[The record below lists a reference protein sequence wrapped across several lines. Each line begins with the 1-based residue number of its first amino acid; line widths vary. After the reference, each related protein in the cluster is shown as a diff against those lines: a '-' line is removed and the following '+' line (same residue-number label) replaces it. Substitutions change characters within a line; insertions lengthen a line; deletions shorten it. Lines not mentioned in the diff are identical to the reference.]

1 MTRIGGTISLDD
13 QQAELYFPPNTLA
26 QDTIVTVN
34 TLPETEVEP
43 PVRRVSQVY
52 DFAPATVRLNA
63 IKPATLTLSYDAS
76 QFSAGKEPVIFHR
89 TDSAWKAVGGTP
101 NRDQQT
107 ISAAVLALGQYTLG
121 EMDKIQAL
129 DSANLK
135 PDSLTCQPRV
145 FSPKGNAFSTHTT
158 ISFTLDQPANV
169 TIKVY
174 NVAGQLVEWLA
185 QQRTFGS
192 GKQAIR
198 WDGRDSDGEIVAT
211 GLYIVTVTVGD
222 QRQDKLV
229 NVWNH

>member
-1 MTRIGGTISLDD
+1 MSFLS
-13 QQAELYFPPNTLA
+13 LYFPSFRPL
-26 QDTIVTVN
+26 I
-34 TLPETEVEP
+34 
-43 PVRRVSQVY
+43 RY
-52 DFAPATVRLNA
+52 
-63 IKPATLTLSYDAS
+63 KM
-76 QFSAGKEPVIFHR
+76 
-89 TDSAWKAVGGTP
+89 W
-101 NRDQQT
+101 
-107 ISAAVLALGQYTLG
+107 QYTLG
-121 EMDKIQAL
+121 EMDKIQAR

-192 GKQAIR
+192 GKQAIP
-198 WDGRDSDGEIVAT
+198 WAGRDSDGEIVAS

-222 QRQDKLV
+222 QTQDKVV